1 MEMLICGGDFNRES
15 GKRSSIIDKIYKEL
29 INFFNVELINGG
41 NLSDILN
48 IDFLKYDVV
57 FWSPNISNAE
67 EKIIPDIKS
76 KNQKLLLISTK
87 RVIEKSY
94 TDFDVV
100 GHLLKNKS
108 NLGVKITKDY
118 KGLYEFK
125 LIDPLGNEYY
135 SGNEISSLS
144 KEIVK
149 RVKFIKSLKRIKSVR
164 AGEKRDFE
172 INPYFIEFIKH
183 SGKEF
188 SKYVNAVNPNRFLGN
203 ASTRCMFGFPAEK
216 QNDRLFVTQRNIDK
230 ELIEK
235 NGFVEVTKNTEYVEY
250 YGDKK
255 PSVDTPIQIRL
266 FEYYKNINFI
276 VHGHIYIE
284 DCQMTKSKIPCGF
297 IEEFDEIIELHPSKE
312 EKSFAINLKG
322 HGCLIMAEKV
332 EDLWKYAK
340 FKSRE
345 LTEK

>member
-1 MEMLICGGDFNRES
+1 MKMLICGGDFDKGLGRKS
-15 GKRSSIIDKIYKEL
+15 KIIDKIYNE
-29 INFFNVELINGG
+29 INKIFDTDIINGG
-41 NLSDILN
+41 NLSEILN
-48 IDFLKYDVV
+48 IDFLKYEVV
-57 FWSPNISNAE
+57 FWSPNISNE
-67 EKIIPDIKS
+67 EDKIITNIKT

-87 RVIEKSY
+87 RVVEKNY

-108 NLGVKITKDY
+108 NLGVKITKDLNGMY
-118 KGLYEFK
+118 KFK

-135 SGNEISSLS
+135 SGKEISLLS
-144 KEIVK
+144 EAISK
-149 RVKFIKSLKRIKSVR
+149 RVKFIKGLKRIKSVKI
-164 AGEKRDFE
+164 GEKRDFE
-172 INPYFIEFIKH
+172 INKDFIDFIKY

-230 ELIEK
+230 ELIET
-235 NGFVEVTKNTEYVEY
+235 NGFVEVTKNTECVEY
-250 YGDKK
+250 FGDKK

-266 FEYYKNINFI
+266 FDYYKNINFI
-276 VHGHIYIE
+276 VHGHVYIE
-284 DCQMTKSKIPCGF
+284 NSKMTTNKIPCGF
-297 IEEFDEIIELHPSKE
+297 IEEFDEIVELHPSKD

-322 HGCLIMAEKV
+322 HSCLILAEKV

-340 FKSRE
+340 YKSRE
-345 LTEK
+345 LT